1 MISIHPNF
9 VEAIR
14 DPIDKN
20 DLLNFMPRS
29 FAILLANSPK
39 KSGCVLEELENK
51 DDKT

>member
-20 DLLNFMPRS
+20 EFLNFMPRS
-29 FAILLANSPK
+29 FAILLANSPN
-39 KSGCVLEELENK
+39 KSDCVLK
-51 DDKT
+51 